1 MYSSNG
7 HQHSSLLNLLDRMID
22 PKLVSIDSGN
32 LVDIIQFTKLID
44 DDFKNITLAH
54 GAAFPLMLL
63 IFGNLT
69 DIFTDRT
76 FDLCKFDL
84 TVFDGRCL
92 PGVELTTE
100 NFFQEILKCNLTGT
114 NFSIPKVNLLGTISQ
129 QAIWLTIVGCAT
141 IVVGYFQVAFWSIA
155 CERQT
160 RRLRENLLRSI
171 LSKEIAYFDTNKTA
185 QLNTRLSEDVNK
197 VHDGTGDKV
206 GSALQFFASFI
217 AGLILGL
224 IKGWKLTLVILS
236 VSPVLFFSAVLFT
249 KITATMTSQEL
260 KAYAKAG
267 AIAEEVFGSIRTVF
281 SFNGGAYESKRYEK
295 HLQSAKISGIRKGG
309 LNGGLMGAIWF
320 LVFCTYALGFWYGAK
335 LVREDGYSIGGILIV
350 FFSIITA
357 VFSLGQAA
365 PHLQSVAQARGAA
378 YTLWKIIDTRSKI
391 TINNPDG
398 VRKND
403 IVGDIRFSNVHFS
416 YPSRPDVSILNGLS
430 FMAQRGETTALVGSS
445 GCGKSTCVQLLQ
457 RFYDPT
463 EGSVELD
470 GTVEIDDTPV
480 NRYNIGW
487 LRERIGVV
495 SQEPILFQTTIRENI
510 RFGKT
515 NATQEEIE
523 QAAKMANA
531 HDFIKDLPQKY
542 ETLVGERGAQLSGGQ
557 KQRIAIARALIRNP
571 RILLLDEA
579 TSALDR
585 ESERIVQ
592 DALDRASQ
600 GRTTIV
606 IAHRLSTI
614 VNASKII
621 VLNAGSVVEEGNH
634 ETLMKAKGVY
644 YGLVEAQNIHL
655 KTKDKDKEESYED
668 DEVVVDSEMNSC
680 AQFFGDQ
687 SALNKSI
694 EENQKSSKIG
704 HVNESLEYSGR
715 APFFT
720 VLRMNSPEWFY
731 ILLACL
737 ACICNGGAQP
747 AFGVTLSKVI
757 AVFQECDP
765 NIQEKGVFIYVLF
778 FIGIALV
785 TLFTM
790 FLQSFFFAISG
801 ESLTQRL
808 RAKIFR
814 TLLQQDIA
822 YFDQAE
828 NNTGALCTRLA
839 TEASDVQ
846 GATGVRIG
854 TMLQNIS
861 NLGVGI
867 VLAFIYGWS
876 LTLIML
882 AFVPF
887 MILAG
892 FLQTYLLTGIA
903 DKDKKV
909 LEEAGK
915 IAVESISNI
924 RTVAQLTKEQYFGD
938 EYCKKL
944 DVCFK
949 NSVRRAHVFGLLFG
963 FTDAIMF
970 FGIAALFSFGAWR
983 VQQGAMTFE
992 NVMLILNCILFGAMS
1007 VGQTASMA
1015 PDYSKAIASSKN
1027 ILSLFQRV
1035 PTIDNSSTVGN
1046 ELTTFDGQIDL
1057 IDLQFHYPN
1066 RPEVQVLNKFN
1077 LTIEPNKQTALVGSS
1092 GCGKSTII
1100 QLLEHFYDPTD
1111 GRILVNQNELPS
1123 LNLQWW
1129 RSQIGFVSQEPVLFD
1144 ATIKENIAYGDT
1156 AREVSMEEIQQAA
1169 KNANI
1174 DDFIQNLPER
1184 YETNIGSRGTQLSG
1198 GQKQRIAI
1206 ARALIRNPKVLLLD
1220 EATSALDTENERI
1233 VQEALDHA
1241 SKGRTTV
1248 VIAHRLS
1255 TIQNSDRI
1263 CVVHR
1268 GRIVES
1274 GKHDEMLARKG
1285 YYYRLA
1291 QSKN

>member
-7 HQHSSLLNLLDRMID
+7 HQHSSLLNLLDTMID
-22 PKLVSIDSGN
+22 PKLVSIDPGN

-44 DDFKNITLAH
+44 DDFKNINLLKMRRDTYEMKNPQVHPEHEMVALKTIPASSNIDETNETNSFCFQLREVFKKKDHDPTEKQGPPEVVTFASLFRFANATDFFYMIIGSIAALAH

-655 KTKDKDKEESYED
+655 KTKDKN
-668 DEVVVDSEMNSC
+668 V
-680 AQFFGDQ
+680 
-687 SALNKSI
+687 
-694 EENQKSSKIG
+694 EENENDADDKAATALAYDKARSLSYHRQDTIDKKT
-704 HVNESLEYSGR
+704 VKNETNDKTDEAKAVVEYKGP
-715 APFFT
+715 APFFAM
-720 VLRMNSPEWFY
+720 LAMNRPELDV
-731 ILLACL
+731 ILF
-737 ACICNGGAQP
+737 ACIACVCNGGIQP
-747 AFGVTLSKVI
+747 AFGVILSKVI
-757 AVFQECDP
+757 AVFQTCDP
-765 NIQEKGVFIYVLF
+765 QLQEKRVLTYILIFVGLGVLM
-778 FIGIALV
+778 
-785 TLFTM
+785 LFTM
-790 FLQSFFFAISG
+790 FLQSFLFAISG

-828 NNTGALCTRLA
+828 NNTGALCT
-839 TEASDVQ
+839 
-846 GATGVRIG
+846 
-854 TMLQNIS
+854 
-861 NLGVGI
+861 
-867 VLAFIYGWS
+867 
-876 LTLIML
+876 
-882 AFVPF
+882 
-887 MILAG
+887 
-892 FLQTYLLTGIA
+892 
-903 DKDKKV
+903 
-909 LEEAGK
+909 
-915 IAVESISNI
+915 
-924 RTVAQLTKEQYFGD
+924 
-938 EYCKKL
+938 
-944 DVCFK
+944 
-949 NSVRRAHVFGLLFG
+949 
-963 FTDAIMF
+963 
-970 FGIAALFSFGAWR
+970 
-983 VQQGAMTFE
+983 
-992 NVMLILNCILFGAMS
+992 
-1007 VGQTASMA
+1007 
-1015 PDYSKAIASSKN
+1015 
-1027 ILSLFQRV
+1027 
-1035 PTIDNSSTVGN
+1035 
-1046 ELTTFDGQIDL
+1046 
-1057 IDLQFHYPN
+1057 
-1066 RPEVQVLNKFN
+1066 
-1077 LTIEPNKQTALVGSS
+1077 
-1092 GCGKSTII
+1092 
-1100 QLLEHFYDPTD
+1100 
-1111 GRILVNQNELPS
+1111 
-1123 LNLQWW
+1123 
-1129 RSQIGFVSQEPVLFD
+1129 
-1144 ATIKENIAYGDT
+1144 
-1156 AREVSMEEIQQAA
+1156 
-1169 KNANI
+1169 
-1174 DDFIQNLPER
+1174 
-1184 YETNIGSRGTQLSG
+1184 
-1198 GQKQRIAI
+1198 
-1206 ARALIRNPKVLLLD
+1206 
-1220 EATSALDTENERI
+1220 
-1233 VQEALDHA
+1233 
-1241 SKGRTTV
+1241 
-1248 VIAHRLS
+1248 
-1255 TIQNSDRI
+1255 
-1263 CVVHR
+1263 
-1268 GRIVES
+1268 
-1274 GKHDEMLARKG
+1274 
-1285 YYYRLA
+1285 
-1291 QSKN
+1291 

>member
-54 GAAFPLMLL
+54 GAAFPL
-63 IFGNLT
+63 
-69 DIFTDRT
+69 
-76 FDLCKFDL
+76 
-84 TVFDGRCL
+84 
-92 PGVELTTE
+92 
-100 NFFQEILKCNLTGT
+100 
-114 NFSIPKVNLLGTISQ
+114 
-129 QAIWLTIVGCAT
+129 IVGCAT

-655 KTKDKDKEESYED
+655 KTKDKN
-668 DEVVVDSEMNSC
+668 V
-680 AQFFGDQ
+680 
-687 SALNKSI
+687 
-694 EENQKSSKIG
+694 EENENDADDKAATALAYDKARSLSYHRQDTIDKKT
-704 HVNESLEYSGR
+704 VKNETNDKTDEAKAVVEYKGP
-715 APFFT
+715 APFFAM
-720 VLRMNSPEWFY
+720 LAMNRPELDV
-731 ILLACL
+731 ILF
-737 ACICNGGAQP
+737 ACIACVCNGGIQP
-747 AFGVTLSKVI
+747 AFGVILSKVI
-757 AVFQECDP
+757 AVFQTCDP
-765 NIQEKGVFIYVLF
+765 QLQEKRVLTYILIFVGLGVLM
-778 FIGIALV
+778 
-785 TLFTM
+785 LFTM
-790 FLQSFFFAISG
+790 FLQSFLFAISG

-839 TEASDVQ
+839 TEASEVQ

-892 FLQTYLLTGIA
+892 FLQTYLLTGFA
-903 DKDKKV
+903 DKDKKA

-924 RTVAQLTKEQYFGD
+924 RTVAQLTKEQYFAD
-938 EYCKKL
+938 EYCKLL
-944 DVCFK
+944 DFPYR
-949 NSVRRAHVFGLLFG
+949 NSLKRAHIFGILFSIS
-963 FTDAIMF
+963 DSIMF
-970 FGIAALFSFGAWR
+970 FAQAALFTFGAWQVER
-983 VQQGAMTFE
+983 GNMSFE
-992 NVMLILNCILFGAMS
+992 NIMLVLNCILFGAMA
-1007 VGQTASMA
+1007 VGQTASLA
-1015 PDYSKAIASSKN
+1015 PDYSKAISSSKN